1 MKTLFGHP
9 GAVAALKGPPVL
21 RFQCPW
27 LSLKALLSRFLRSE
41 RFHLT
46 WEHSGVFIT
55 VVASLFVFLFFF
67 HVIRVG
73 WCRWHQRSRKLLWE
87 LISMSLSPQPYLSVY
102 GQSCLKLPS
111 TPTTPTT
118 VLFALNLWM
127 EWWRAESF
135 LLLFL
140 SQTEA
145 KPHCI
150 TVFKT
155 VSLQTNTHLA
165 RLCGHCMQ
173 IPVFC

>member
-9 GAVAALKGPPVL
+9 GPVAVLKGPPVL
-21 RFQCPW
+21 GFQCPW

-41 RFHLT
+41 HFHLT
-46 WEHSGVFIT
+46 WENSGVFIT
-55 VVASLFVFLFFF
+55 VVASLFAFFF
-67 HVIRVG
+67 FMWSGLVVQVAPEVPKAALRINLRV
-73 WCRWHQRSRKLLWE
+73 CVA
-87 LISMSLSPQPYLSVY
+87 PALSV
-102 GQSCLKLPS
+102 SLWPVLFKTSS
-111 TPTTPTT
+111 TPPTPTT
-118 VLFALNLWM
+118 VLFAWM

-145 KPHCI
+145 KPNCV

-155 VSLQTNTHLA
+155 ISLQTNTHLA
-165 RLCGHCMQ
+165 HPCGHCIQ

>member
-9 GAVAALKGPPVL
+9 GAVAVLKGPPVL
-21 RFQCPW
+21 GFQCPW

-41 RFHLT
+41 HFHLT
-46 WEHSGVFIT
+46 WENSGVFIT
-55 VVASLFVFLFFF
+55 VVASLFAFFF
-67 HVIRVG
+67 SCDQSW

-87 LISMSLSPQPYLSVY
+87 LISMSLSPQPYLSVC

-111 TPTTPTT
+111 TPPTPTT
-118 VLFALNLWM
+118 VLFAWM

-145 KPHCI
+145 KPNCV

-155 VSLQTNTHLA
+155 ISLQTNTHLA
-165 RLCGHCMQ
+165 HPCGHCMQ